1 MGTFVFRNIFRPQI
15 VGSQIAAV
23 ALGLGVVL
31 MPSWAFADSAVEPAM
46 KHMQHAYNQALRS
59 MDVPQFQSALTVL
72 HRYAEAAGS
81 LQYGR
86 TADARGSYQDGIHEL
101 QSDLADVDAALARND
116 LIAAK
121 EILRTQVATTKKMYH
136 KRLRVEEDD

>member
-1 MGTFVFRNIFRPQI
+1 MGMLVFRNIFRPQI
-15 VGSQIAAV
+15 AAV
-23 ALGLGVVL
+23 ALGLGALL
-31 MPSWAFADSAVEPAM
+31 MPAWAFADSAVEPAM

-72 HRYAEAAGS
+72 HQYADVAGS

-86 TADARGSYQDGIHEL
+86 TADVRGTYQDGIREL
-101 QSDLADVDAALARND
+101 QADLADVDAALVRND

-121 EILRTQVATTKKMYH
+121 EILRTQVASTKKMYH
-136 KRLRVEEDD
+136 KSLKVEEDD

>member
-1 MGTFVFRNIFRPQI
+1 MGVLVFRNIFRPQI
-15 VGSQIAAV
+15 AAV
-23 ALGLGVVL
+23 ALGLCVVL

-59 MDVPQFQSALTVL
+59 MDVPQFQSALTIL
-72 HRYAEAAGS
+72 HQYADVAGS

-86 TADARGSYQDGIHEL
+86 ARDARGTYQDGIREL
-101 QSDLADVDAALARND
+101 QADLADVDAALARNG

-121 EILRTQVATTKKMYH
+121 EILRTQVGTTKKMHH
-136 KRLRVEEDD
+136 KSLKVEEDD